1 MPKTLYPDVVPYV
14 FGLAFAIMT
23 RTSCN
28 AWNLGMSRKPL
39 VALVGRPNVGKST
52 LFNRLVG
59 QRMAVTDEI
68 PGTTRDRLTGE
79 SDWRGVPFNVV
90 DTGGIEVYQPKGTR
104 DAAPLAEG
112 SIDFVAQIKSQALL
126 AIEDA
131 DVIVMLVDSGHGITA
146 ADEEIAEILRRTS
159 KPVIIAANKADTM
172 DKMSEGMEFYGLGLG
187 EVVSISAIHGLG
199 TGDLLDAV
207 MDSLETVAME
217 FGEDDED
224 DQLKIAIVGRPNAGK
239 STLLNHLLGEE
250 RAIVSPIAGTTRD
263 AIDTKIRW
271 HGNDVT
277 LIDTAGIRRRGKV
290 EAGVEK
296 YSVLRAM
303 KAIERSDVALLL
315 VDATEGVTDQD
326 EHIAGY
332 ILDAYKGLVI
342 IVNKWDLVDKDA
354 HTMHDFTQ
362 QIRDKLHFVPYAPI
376 IFLSAL
382 TGQRIHQTLETAN
395 QVWETR
401 YMRVQTAEVNRMLR
415 EAMQKHPPPIKG
427 TKRLKIY
434 FGSQVATAPPLFLFH
449 LNDKKLL
456 HFSYRRYLE
465 NRIREEY
472 PFAGT
477 PIRMSFRESRGASK
491 KQE

>member
-1 MPKTLYPDVVPYV
+1 M
-14 FGLAFAIMT
+14 A
-23 RTSCN
+23 
-28 AWNLGMSRKPL
+28 RKPL

-90 DTGGIEVYQPKGTR
+90 DTGGIEVYQPKGAR
-104 DAAPLAEG
+104 DVAPLAEG
-112 SIDFVAQIKSQALL
+112 SIDFVPQIRSQALL
-126 AIEDA
+126 AIEEADA
-131 DVIVMLVDSGHGITA
+131 IVMLVDSSHGITA

-172 DKMSEGMEFYGLGLG
+172 DKVAEGMEFYALGLG

-207 MDSLETVAME
+207 VDSLEGRATD

-224 DQLKIAIVGRPNAGK
+224 DQLKVAIVGRPNSGK
-239 STLLNHLLGEE
+239 STLLNHLIGEE
-250 RAIVSPIAGTTRD
+250 RTIVSPIAGTTRD
-263 AIDTKIRW
+263 AIDTQIRW
-271 HGNDVT
+271 HGNNVT

-290 EAGVEK
+290 ESGVEK

-303 KAIERSDVALLL
+303 KAIERADVALLL
-315 VDATEGVTDQD
+315 IDATEGVTDQD

-342 IVNKWDLVDKDA
+342 IVNKWDLVEKDA
-354 HTMHDFTQ
+354 HTMHDFTK
-362 QIRDKLHFVPYAPI
+362 QIREKLHFVPYAPI

-395 QVWETR
+395 RVFETR
-401 YMRVQTAEVNRMLR
+401 FMRIQTAEVNRILR
-415 EAMQKHPPPIKG
+415 EAMQKHPPPVKG
-427 TKRLKIY
+427 TKQLKIY

-465 NRIREEY
+465 NRIRDEY
-472 PFAGT
+472 PFEGT
-477 PIRMSFRESRGASK
+477 PIRMSFRESRGAPK
-491 KQE
+491 RQD